1 MKELLTD
8 IVGKRWAAR
17 LCEIYTSPRDLA
29 QAEAADLLSF
39 GLPESKV
46 KALRAGLELGFQSTQ
61 LAHNSTSITTAIELY
76 SALRPH
82 LRGEYERVVVLY
94 VDNMKQVIAV
104 KLHSIGSSSMT
115 VMDPKKLLREG
126 LKLGASGFFMGHNH
140 PSGSVTPS
148 RQDLEATQRIVTA
161 SNAVTMPL
169 IDHMVVAD
177 GRVKYCSL
185 REEYPHLWD

>member
-1 MKELLTD
+1 MQQLLTD

-46 KALRAGLELGFQSTQ
+46 KALVAGLKLGFQSTQ

-82 LRGEYERVVVLY
+82 LRGEYEKVVVLY
-94 VDNMKQVIAV
+94 VDNQKHIIAT

-115 VMDPKKLLREG
+115 IMDPKKLLREG

-148 RQDLEATQRIVTA
+148 KQDLDNTMRCIRAADTVF
-161 SNAVTMPL
+161 MPL

-185 REEYPHLWD
+185 REEYPQLWA

>member
-1 MKELLTD
+1 MQELLTD

-17 LCEIYTSPRDLA
+17 LCELYTTPRDLA
-29 QAEAADLLSF
+29 QAEAAELLSF

-46 KALRAGLELGFQSTQ
+46 KALVAGLELGFQSTQ
-61 LAHNSTSITTAIELY
+61 LQHNSSSITSSIELY

-94 VDNMKQVIAV
+94 VDNMKQVIAT
-104 KLHSIGSSSMT
+104 KLHSIGSSTMT

-126 LKLGASGFFMGHNH
+126 LKLGAAAFFMGHNH

-148 RQDLEATQRIVTA
+148 RQDLEVTQRIITA

-177 GRVKYCSL
+177 GRVKYCSF
-185 REEYPHLWD
+185 REDYPQLWS